1 MVEAANHLKLVDHPC
16 DYNST
21 VGQDQGRPVAV
32 NVGVDGVGRSPGE
45 DNQERQGDQVQ
56 KESKERT

>member
-21 VGQDQGRPVAV
+21 VGQDQGRPVPV
-32 NVGVDGVGRSPGE
+32 HVGVDGVGRGPGQ

-56 KESKERT
+56 EESEKRT